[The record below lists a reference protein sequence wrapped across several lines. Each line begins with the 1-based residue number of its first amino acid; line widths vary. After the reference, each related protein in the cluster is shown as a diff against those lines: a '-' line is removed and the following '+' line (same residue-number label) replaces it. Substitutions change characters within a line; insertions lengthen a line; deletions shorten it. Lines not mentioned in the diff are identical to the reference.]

1 VAEAKSEIALPLAQ
15 KAAQLLAERGIEN
28 ARLEAEL
35 LLAHVLGIKRLDLYL
50 QFDRPLTAAQLE
62 HFRQVVR
69 RRLKREPLQYI
80 TGRAQFR
87 SLNLAIDPRALI
99 PRPETEVLVSVVL
112 EYVRAQGRALR
123 LIDIGTGSGAIAL
136 SIAKEAPNV
145 SVQATD
151 ISSAAAALAGE
162 NAAEIGIELPVWTG
176 SLFDPVPE
184 GEQFDIVVSN
194 PPYIAE
200 SERPQLQ
207 PEVREWEPA
216 SALFAGTDGL
226 DVVRALVAAAPARM
240 TVGGLLALEIGST
253 QAREVE
259 SMMNVSSSFEEIRVI
274 RDLSGRERI
283 VTAVRRRDHT

>member
-1 VAEAKSEIALPLAQ
+1 MAEAEIALPLSQ

-50 QFDRPLTAAQLE
+50 QFDRPLSAAQLE

-80 TGRAQFR
+80 TGRTQFR
-87 SLNLAIDPRALI
+87 SLNLTTDPRALI

-112 EYVRAQGRALR
+112 EYVRAQARPLR

-145 SVQATD
+145 AVHATD
-151 ISSAAAALAGE
+151 LSPAAAELARE
-162 NAAEIGIELPVWTG
+162 NAAENGIELPIWTG
-176 SLFDPVPE
+176 PLFDPVPE

-207 PEVREWEPA
+207 PEVRDWEPA
-216 SALFAGTDGL
+216 SALFAGQEGL
-226 DVVRALVAAAPARM
+226 DVVRALIAASPARL
-240 TVGGLLALEIGST
+240 TAGGLLALEIGST
-253 QAREVE
+253 QAGAVE
-259 SMMNVSSSFEEIRVI
+259 SIMRTSSSFEDIRVI

-283 VTAVRRRDHT
+283 VTAVRRRENP